1 MNTEKRVFAKLFKA
15 EEKTELAT
23 QKVDMSLAS
32 DGKTNMF
39 KAVEKIYRN
48 GEDLVD
54 EFENNKKR
62 ANRQIQ
68 SVEKSYDKAVKIYK
82 EVSTDLE
89 KKASELD
96 ISPNNIP
103 DYDKLL
109 KSLDFLRRK
118 KDEIISNLKKY
129 I

>member
-1 MNTEKRVFAKLFKA
+1 MNTQKEVFNKLFKV
-15 EEKTELAT
+15 EDKTELAT
-23 QKVDMSLAS
+23 HRIDMSLAS
-32 DGKTNMF
+32 DARTNMF
-39 KAVEKIYRN
+39 KAIEKIYKN

-62 ANRQIQ
+62 ANKQIQ
-68 SVEKSYDKAVKIYK
+68 SIEKAYDKSEKIYR

-89 KKASELD
+89 KKAGELG
-96 ISPNNIP
+96 IAPNNIP

-109 KSLDFLRRK
+109 KSLSFIGRK

>member
-1 MNTEKRVFAKLFKA
+1 MNTQREVFNKLFK

-54 EFENNKKR
+54 EFENNKKK
-62 ANRQIQ
+62 AQRQIQ

-82 EVSTDLE
+82 EVSTNLE

-96 ISPNNIP
+96 IAPNNIP

>member
-1 MNTEKRVFAKLFKA
+1 MNTQREVFNKLFK
-15 EEKTELAT
+15 EDKTELAT

>member
-1 MNTEKRVFAKLFKA
+1 MNTQREVFNKLFK

-96 ISPNNIP
+96 IAPNNIP

>member
-1 MNTEKRVFAKLFKA
+1 MNTQREVFNKLFK
-15 EEKTELAT
+15 EDKTELAT

-39 KAVEKIYRN
+39 KAIEKIYRN
-48 GEDLVD
+48 GEDLVN

-96 ISPNNIP
+96 IAPNNIP

>member
-1 MNTEKRVFAKLFKA
+1 MNTQREVFNKLFK
-15 EEKTELAT
+15 EDKTELAT
-23 QKVDMSLAS
+23 QKVDMSLAY

-96 ISPNNIP
+96 IAPNNIP

>member
-1 MNTEKRVFAKLFKA
+1 MNTQREVFNKLFK

-39 KAVEKIYRN
+39 KAIEKIYRN

>member
-1 MNTEKRVFAKLFKA
+1 MPCPPSKKDKLSKSSKVFVGIRA
-15 EEKTELAT
+15 EDI
-23 QKVDMSLAS
+23 VPS
-32 DGKTNMF
+32 
-39 KAVEKIYRN
+39 
-48 GEDLVD
+48 
-54 EFENNKKR
+54 EN
-62 ANRQIQ
+62 
-68 SVEKSYDKAVKIYK
+68 
-82 EVSTDLE
+82 STDLE

-96 ISPNNIP
+96 IAPNNIP

>member
-1 MNTEKRVFAKLFKA
+1 MNTQREVFNKLFK
-15 EEKTELAT
+15 EDKTELAT

-39 KAVEKIYRN
+39 KAIEKIYRN

-96 ISPNNIP
+96 IAPNNIP

>member
-1 MNTEKRVFAKLFKA
+1 MNTQREVFNKLFK
-15 EEKTELAT
+15 EEKTELVT
-23 QKVDMSLAS
+23 QKIDLSLAS

-39 KAVEKIYRN
+39 KAIEKIYRN

-96 ISPNNIP
+96 IAPNNIP

>member
-39 KAVEKIYRN
+39 KAVEKIYTN

-96 ISPNNIP
+96 IAPNNIP

>member
-1 MNTEKRVFAKLFKA
+1 MNTQREVFNKLFK

-39 KAVEKIYRN
+39 KAVEKIYTN

-96 ISPNNIP
+96 IAPNNIP

>member
-1 MNTEKRVFAKLFKA
+1 MKTQREVFNKLFK
-15 EEKTELAT
+15 KDKVELAT
-23 QKVDMSLAS
+23 QKVDLSLAS

-39 KAVEKIYRN
+39 KAIEKIYRN
-48 GEDLVD
+48 GEDLFD

-62 ANRQIQ
+62 ASRQIQ
-68 SVEKSYDKAVKIYK
+68 SIEKSYDKAVKIYRD
-82 EVSTDLE
+82 VSTDLE
-89 KKASELD
+89 KKANELG
-96 ISPNNIP
+96 IAPNNIP

-109 KSLDFLRRK
+109 KSLSFIKRK

>member
-1 MNTEKRVFAKLFKA
+1 MNTQREVFNKLFK

-39 KAVEKIYRN
+39 KAVEKIYTN

-96 ISPNNIP
+96 IAPNNIP

-109 KSLDFLRRK
+109 KSLDFIRRK

>member
-1 MNTEKRVFAKLFKA
+1 MNTQREVFNKLFK
-15 EEKTELAT
+15 EEKTELVT
-23 QKVDMSLAS
+23 QKIDMSLAS
-32 DGKTNMF
+32 DGRTNMF
-39 KAVEKIYRN
+39 KAVEKIYKN
-48 GEDLVD
+48 GVDLVD
-54 EFENNKKR
+54 EFENNKKK
-62 ANRQIQ
+62 AQRQIA

-89 KKASELD
+89 KKASE
-96 ISPNNIP
+96 IGVAPNNIP

>member
-1 MNTEKRVFAKLFKA
+1 MNTQKEVFNKLFK
-15 EEKTELAT
+15 EEKTELVT
-23 QKVDMSLAS
+23 QKIDLSLAS

-39 KAVEKIYRN
+39 KAIEKIYRN

-68 SVEKSYDKAVKIYK
+68 SVEKSYDKAVKIYR

-89 KKASELD
+89 KKAGELD
-96 ISPNNIP
+96 IAPNNIP

-109 KSLDFLRRK
+109 KSLDFIRRK

>member
-1 MNTEKRVFAKLFKA
+1 MNTQREVFNKLFK

-23 QKVDMSLAS
+23 QKIELGLAS
-32 DGKTNMF
+32 DGKTKMF
-39 KAVEKIYRN
+39 KAIEKIYRN

-54 EFENNKKR
+54 EFENNKKK
-62 ANRQIQ
+62 AQRQIQ

-96 ISPNNIP
+96 IAPNNIP

>member
-1 MNTEKRVFAKLFKA
+1 
-15 EEKTELAT
+15 
-23 QKVDMSLAS
+23 MSLAS

-39 KAVEKIYRN
+39 KAVEKIYTN

-96 ISPNNIP
+96 IAPNNIP

>member
-1 MNTEKRVFAKLFKA
+1 MNTQREVFNKLFK
-15 EEKTELAT
+15 EDKTELAT

-48 GEDLVD
+48 GQDLVD

-96 ISPNNIP
+96 IAPNNIP

>member
-1 MNTEKRVFAKLFKA
+1 MNTQREVFNKLFK

-39 KAVEKIYRN
+39 KAVEKIYTN

-54 EFENNKKR
+54 EFENNKKK
-62 ANRQIQ
+62 AQRQIQ

-96 ISPNNIP
+96 IAPNNIP

>member
-1 MNTEKRVFAKLFKA
+1 MNTQREVFNKLFK
-15 EEKTELAT
+15 EDKTELAT

-96 ISPNNIP
+96 IAPNNIP